1 MTALATGP
9 SSMPSLDS
17 RFRGNDIALR
27 LFSVMPALRL
37 RSGQAPAG
45 IQDLLL
51 LRVNANEIRSRV
63 PFRWLLS
70 QDTSSCRYQ
79 AGYSRGSF
87 CLGYTTGWG
96 FPSGSLAGCLLGWLS
111 KTLSGTRPC
120 ARPMSPTSEL
130 GLSNLSVPKAWYR
143 RS

>member
-27 LFSVMPALRL
+27 LFAVMPALRL

-51 LRVNANEIRSRV
+51 LRVNANEIRSKLDCMR
-63 PFRWLLS
+63 LAH
-70 QDTSSCRYQ
+70 QDCHPERSE
-79 AGYSRGSF
+79 GSRREILRFAQNDTPDGV
-87 CLGYTTGWG
+87 
-96 FPSGSLAGCLLGWLS
+96 
-111 KTLSGTRPC
+111 TL
-120 ARPMSPTSEL
+120 
-130 GLSNLSVPKAWYR
+130 
-143 RS
+143 